1 MFLVIS
7 DLYFHAMTYCSRE
20 ACSPVAVGYGH
31 PFGWARWVPCPNWLC
46 PRGHN
51 ALLSKA
57 RLAPPPEWA
66 FRPWGSGRGVRCQQ
80 ELEWGLFP
88 FWSLQ
93 QAFSSCFKSLLLFL
107 AVVDSHSINQSLKTS
122 QLWKQKHTDIV
133 YTHLITVKW
142 LALLPFCFLGWPRDL
157 WSMLAKVPNQKW
169 PCKVTLPKRNSQL
182 D

>member
-7 DLYFHAMTYCSRE
+7 DLYFHAMTYCSRQ
-20 ACSPVAVGYGH
+20 ACSPVAVGHGH
-31 PFGWARWVPCPNWLC
+31 PFEWARWVPCPNWLC

-51 ALLSKA
+51 ALFRKA
-57 RLAPPPEWA
+57 RLAPPRVGFQALRQCGGGCAVPTGAGTEA
-66 FRPWGSGRGVRCQQ
+66 LPLLIPAAG
-80 ELEWGLFP
+80 FP
-88 FWSLQ
+88 
-93 QAFSSCFKSLLLFL
+93 SCFKSLLLL
-107 AVVDSHSINQSLKTS
+107 PAVVDSHSINQSLKTS

-182 D
+182 E